1 MGKCIVDILALI
13 VSGISMILVWNNNA
27 RYKKLQS
34 QYNDMVNVQTLT
46 AQGALETQIRSS
58 ISESVYY
65 MALIGVEMAKDTEN
79 AGNELLQQA
88 YYAAEE
94 TYRNA
99 YEDACGKYLDGKV
112 DKNRFKKLYNVEIRR
127 LVEDEPYKRY
137 YENNQSAYTSTLTVY
152 REWFRQA

>member
-88 YYAAEE
+88 YHAAEE

-137 YENNQSAYTSTLTVY
+137 YENNQSAYTSTLAVY